1 MNSLSA
7 RLIAGSL
14 LVLTVFVGLTG
25 LAVSYSVHQRA
36 EQAAED
42 RLQGLIFGILGA
54 TEVNADGELLVRMG
68 ELPERTFALDSAGLY
83 AEIVGDRGKRL
94 WQSRSI
100 IDSVPTVQQT
110 EVGQWRREL
119 VELSNGDRAKRMQ
132 LQTVW
137 ELDNGA
143 ELPFIVHVVDARTDD
158 ARALARFT
166 RSLWA
171 ALLAASAVLLALQ
184 VGVLRAAL
192 GPLRRLGRDIDAMS
206 TGDRTVATDGVPK
219 ELSPLV
225 GSINALHERE
235 RQRHESYR
243 HLLNDLAHNLKTPLA
258 ILGNLNDKRVDA
270 QASSMQ
276 RSIDRYL
283 QRAAIE
289 TTTTLS
295 APVALL
301 PVLERVAE
309 SMRKLYVRDGLRFEH
324 RVPADVMLRVPE
336 ADLYEVIGNLYDNAC
351 KYGASEI
358 IVWLEDGTLHIDD
371 NGRGF
376 DTTQPDALLR
386 RGMRADTRTDGE
398 GIGLASVSDLVSAW
412 GGSVSL
418 GKSDSGGAS
427 CALTIGNVVPGK
439 P

>member
-1 MNSLSA
+1 VNSLSA

-192 GPLRRLGRDIDAMS
+192 GPLR
-206 TGDRTVATDGVPK
+206 
-219 ELSPLV
+219 
-225 GSINALHERE
+225 ALHERE